1 MNTNNLIKRLLKSLS
16 ILLQY
21 VIGWAIGIIIAAMA
35 LLLPN
40 PFPIIIAAILII
52 ILFIQIFRDTK

>member
-1 MNTNNLIKRLLKSLS
+1 MNTNNLIKRLLKSLF
-16 ILLQY
+16 ILFKY
-21 VIGWAIGIIIAAMA
+21 VIGWAIGIIIAAIA

-40 PFPIIIAAILII
+40 PFPIIIAAILLI

>member
-1 MNTNNLIKRLLKSLS
+1 MNTNNLIKRLLKSLF

-21 VIGWAIGIIIAAMA
+21 VIGWTIGIIIAAMA